1 MSKSLV
7 KLSLLVKDHTFTAGY
22 LSVYIYKYMHLRW
35 TLDSVCCR
43 VKAHLPSQIRLDSLD
58 LTSMT
63 RSILGFRSFTFLSQ
77 SLASSSSTSRKAPSN
92 NPSLILATS
101 NFSPSWRPS
110 RYRRSFTPSTTSCVT
125 ESRETTSSHFVTLL
139 CRTRRLS
146 SATVMRTAKSR
157 DEDFGKTA

>member
-1 MSKSLV
+1 MSKLLV
-7 KLSLLVKDHTFTAGY
+7 KLTTPSLLDISRYISISICTFDG
-22 LSVYIYKYMHLRW
+22 HW
-35 TLDSVCCR
+35 TVCAAVSR
-43 VKAHLPSQIRLDSLD
+43 RIFPRRYDSLD

-110 RYRRSFTPSTTSCVT
+110 HYRRSFTPSKTSCVT